1 MPLDLTRDGLISAFK
16 PTLLPNTKPELLRDV
31 LRMKRNR
38 GDADADQLKR
48 VAREF
53 GSGLNATI
61 SGAAWAMRQWAAK
74 QATGGPVFL
83 TYSTAAER
91 VAFLADL
98 DAVLAGD
105 VAGWDIAPAAKQSEV
120 A

>member
-1 MPLDLTRDGLISAFK
+1 MPLDLTRDGLISALK
-16 PTLLPNTKPELLRDV
+16 PTLLPSTKPDLLRDV

-38 GDADADQLKR
+38 GDADADQFKR

-74 QATGGPVFL
+74 QAAGGPVFL

-91 VAFLADL
+91 AAFLGDL
-98 DAVLAGD
+98 DAVMAGD
-105 VAGWDIAPAAKQSEV
+105 LRGWDIGKVAA
-120 A
+120 